1 MAQALRVEGG
11 FRGQSTVK
19 LDEKWQKITVTLPV
33 ANYFT
38 SFNNAFALNN
48 LLFDQNCMEEYF
60 N

>member
-1 MAQALRVEGG
+1 MARNLRVEGG

-48 LLFDQNCMEEYF
+48 LLFDQHCMEEYF